1 MSIEELKKLYIDKDE
16 NVDNEIRGWSK
27 SIFGV
32 NTNGDSFWSIGID
45 YVYELIKLIGNTK
58 NYDKF
63 SIE

>member
-58 NYDKF
+58 NY
-63 SIE
+63 